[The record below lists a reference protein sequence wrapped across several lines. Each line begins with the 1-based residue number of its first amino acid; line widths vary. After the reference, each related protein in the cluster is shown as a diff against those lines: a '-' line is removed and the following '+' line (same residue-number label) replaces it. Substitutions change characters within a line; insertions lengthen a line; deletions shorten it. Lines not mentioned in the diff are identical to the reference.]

1 MNDIGVNQVLAQ
13 IRAMSAAAAAR
24 PAAAPAPSAAT
35 QKNGFDE
42 LLQTSLAKVSGAQ
55 AETARLQKAFV
66 LGDPNVD
73 LASVM
78 LAGAKS
84 QVSFKAM
91 VETRNRLVNAYQEIM
106 NMPL

>member
-13 IRAMSAAAAAR
+13 IRAMSTAAAAR
-24 PAAAPAPSAAT
+24 PAAAPAATAASS
-35 QKNGFDE
+35 GFED
-42 LLQTSLAKVSGAQ
+42 LLKTSIAKVNSTQ
-55 AETARLQKAFV
+55 SESARLQQAFT
-66 LGDPNVD
+66 LGDPNTD

-78 LAGAKS
+78 LAGAKA

-106 NMPL
+106 NMPV

>member
-13 IRAMSAAAAAR
+13 IRAMSTAAAAR
-24 PAAAPAPSAAT
+24 PAAAPVPAANSGFDDLLKSSIAKVNAT
-35 QKNGFDE
+35 QSE
-42 LLQTSLAKVSGAQ
+42 S
-55 AETARLQKAFV
+55 ARLQQAFT

-106 NMPL
+106 NMPV